1 MKKLQSIRGMHDV
14 LPEQTP
20 LWQWLERQLGEIAAS
35 YDFREI
41 RIPMVESI
49 DVFSRAIGQTTDV
62 VEKEMYS
69 FDDRNGD
76 TLSLRPEGTAGVVR
90 SAIQHGLLH
99 APGLKVWYQGPMFRH
114 ERPQKG
120 RQRQFHQFGAEVFGL
135 DHAATDAELILMVE
149 RIWRVLGLEERVE
162 LQINSL
168 GDKEDRERH
177 REALLEYLMPLR
189 DRLDEDSQ
197 RRLERNPLR
206 IFDSKHP
213 DTQAIMA
220 DAPSLSGS
228 LGTEAKAHFDEVRR
242 LLDALGVRYRI
253 NSGLVR
259 GLDYYCRTVF
269 EWVTEDLGAQGTVC
283 AGGRYDDLVEM
294 QGGKPTPG
302 IGFAMGIERILSLLE
317 SAGVERSQSPQVF
330 IVSQVDP
337 AGLLTLAERLRQDIP
352 GIRIGSSL
360 SGGSFKSQFKR
371 ADRSG
376 ARFAIVLGEEEMAR
390 GEVQIKDL
398 RAEDSSQQAV
408 SIDELGKVLATR
420 IGDRHLD

>member
-14 LPEQTP
+14 LPDQTP

-35 YDFREI
+35 YDFSEI
-41 RIPMVESI
+41 RVPMVENI
-49 DVFSRAIGQTTDV
+49 DVFTRAIGQTTDV

-69 FDDRNGD
+69 FEDRNGD
-76 TLSLRPEGTAGVVR
+76 ALSLRPEGTAGVVR

-99 APGLKVWYQGPMFRH
+99 TPGLKVWYQGPMFRH

-135 DHAATDAELILMVE
+135 EHAATDVELILMVE
-149 RIWRVLGLEERVE
+149 QIWRALGLNDRVE

-168 GDKEDRERH
+168 GDREDRQRH
-177 REALLEYLMPLR
+177 REALLEYLTPLR
-189 DRLDEDSQ
+189 ERLDEDSQ
-197 RRLERNPLR
+197 RRMERNPLR

-220 DAPSLSGS
+220 DAPRLCDA
-228 LGTEAKAHFDEVRR
+228 LGAEAKAHFVEVCR
-242 LLDALGVRYRI
+242 LLDALGIRYRI

-302 IGFAMGIERILSLLE
+302 IGFAMGIERILALLE
-317 SAGVERSQSPQVF
+317 SAGVERSQTPQVF

-337 AGLLTLAERLRQDIP
+337 ADLLKLAERLRLEIP
-352 GIRIGSSL
+352 GLRIGSSL
-360 SGGSFKSQFKR
+360 AGGSFKSQFKR

-376 ARFAIVLGEEEMAR
+376 ARFAVVLGEEELAR
-390 GEVQIKDL
+390 GEVQLKDL
-398 RAEDSSQQAV
+398 RAEDASQQTLP
-408 SIDELGKVLATR
+408 IDHLGQVLATQ